1 MKMKLSIRDSALYNK
16 VWTAPMGKLKARIR
30 KACDDLPQKRRLTV
44 VTVLLSLFVILAFFV
59 FGNACYKIGQGEA
72 RKAIKIEHIRS
83 IDLPS
88 SNNCHDVP
96 R

>member
-16 VWTAPMGKLKARIR
+16 VWRMPVGKLKERVR

-44 VTVLLSLFVILAFFV
+44 ITVLLSLFVVLAFFV

-72 RKAIKIEHIRS
+72 RKAIQIEHIRS
-83 IDLPS
+83 IDLPTNTS
-88 SNNCHDVP
+88 GHDVP